1 MKLLAT
7 IKDEKSDAVSEEQYV
22 FRMAARAVLF
32 DDEGKVAI
40 LHVSKDNYHK
50 LPGGGIE
57 EGENIEQALNR
68 EIKEEVGCEMEIGQE
83 IGSVIEYK
91 NYPDGTNL
99 KHESICYFGKLKG
112 EKGIVQFSE
121 EEADRGFELA
131 WVSLDEA
138 INLLE
143 NDNPS
148 DYHGKFIKQRDSV
161 FLREARNL
169 IK

>member
-7 IKDEKSDAVSEEQYV
+7 IKDEKAASIPEEKYD
-22 FRMAARAVLF
+22 FRRAARAVLF

-40 LHVSKDNYHK
+40 LHVSKNNYHK
-50 LPGGGIE
+50 LPGGGVE
-57 EGENIEQALNR
+57 ENEDLKQALTR

-83 IGSVIEYK
+83 IGSIVEYK

-112 EKGIVQFSE
+112 EKGVAQFTE
-121 EEADRGFELA
+121 EEADRGFELI

-138 INLLE
+138 IDLLK

-148 DYHGKFIKQRDSV
+148 DYHGKLIRQRDSV
-161 FLREARNL
+161 FLKEAKL
-169 IK
+169 MYK